1 MEPIT
6 LAALAIFL
14 APYFNKAGEK
24 LAEKT
29 VEIALENRQDIKDK
43 FLNLFKRDEIVSLG
57 LNEHQSPEEVKA
69 LIAAKPEIEKEIQK
83 KLESNQDLL
92 DELAKVLSKQEGR
105 IIHTKYYFENVNT
118 IHFDERGS

>member
-6 LAALAIFL
+6 LATLALFL

-43 FLNLFKRDEIVSLG
+43 FLNLFKRDEIISLG
-57 LNEHQSPEEVKA
+57 LNERQSPEEVKA
-69 LIAAKPEIEKEIQK
+69 LIAAKPEVNEEIQK
-83 KLESNQDLL
+83 ILESNKDLL
-92 DELAKVLSKQEGR
+92 DELAKAISKQEGR
-105 IIHTKYYFENVNT
+105 TIHTKYYIENVET
-118 IHFDERGS
+118 GHFS